1 MRHLAALGESPVTQ
15 KMGTARYS
23 HRFRSPS
30 LFETTHFDERKS
42 DGSPHFCPHPL
53 LWRTVK
59 PRPSRPDG
67 DGQLMTQAIWH
78 RKHHDHTVAQ
88 RHAVGNPN
96 VDLVQAGEPWSQS

>member
-42 DGSPHFCPHPL
+42 DGSPHFLPAPFCGGLLTLDPHG
-53 LWRTVK
+53 RMAMG
-59 PRPSRPDG
+59 S
-67 DGQLMTQAIWH
+67 
-78 RKHHDHTVAQ
+78 
-88 RHAVGNPN
+88 
-96 VDLVQAGEPWSQS
+96 